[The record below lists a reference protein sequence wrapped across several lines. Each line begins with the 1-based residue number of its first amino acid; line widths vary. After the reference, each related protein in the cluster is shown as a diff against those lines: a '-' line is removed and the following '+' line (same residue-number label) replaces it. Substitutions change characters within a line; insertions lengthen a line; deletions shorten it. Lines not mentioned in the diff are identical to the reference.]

1 MVSAQ
6 QQALSQAFSQAF
18 SHLFPDGADGGEWAG
33 VVQEASTQYQALMSD
48 MLERLWPS
56 AAASTIYDEMGRC
69 FQAGAEALAR
79 DPQLLISTQTRLFQD
94 QMALMQGTLRE
105 MSGESVEPV
114 ISPARSDRR
123 FRDEA
128 WQSEPYYHFL
138 VQQYLLFS
146 RAVDEMLAGI
156 KGLPESQKRNLEF
169 YARQYVSAFSPSNF
183 ASTNP
188 EVQRVT
194 RETGGQN
201 LLDGL
206 KRLREDLANSAEGIN
221 VAMTDTEAFRLGDNI
236 AVTPGD
242 VVFENELIQLIQYRP
257 ATEKVFSTPLLV
269 VPPWI
274 NKYYILDLRQDNS
287 MMRWLVEQGHTVF
300 LISWRNP
307 GPEQSDLTWADY
319 MQMGPLA
326 AMDAIEQA
334 TGEKQVNILS
344 YCIGGTLTASTM
356 AYLTAR
362 KQANRVRSVSYMATL
377 QDFSD
382 PGEIGVF
389 LNEPVL
395 QGLEKQM
402 AQDGYLDGRVM
413 AFSFNLLREN
423 DLFWSFYVSNYL
435 KGEAPTAFDLLYWN
449 TDGTNLPA
457 GTHAWYL
464 RHMYLENRLVQ
475 PGGIELDG
483 VPIDLSQIETPS
495 YWVSAREDH
504 IAKWQ
509 TTYNGTQLPKASIK
523 RFVLGGSGHIAG
535 IVNPPHKNK
544 YGYATND
551 SLPATPDEWLEGTE
565 QHEGSWW
572 NDWQAWMTGN
582 GFVEPEPEVSARTPG
597 EGKLDV
603 IEAAPGRYARQTIP
617 EVLGQSVPEEI
628 TSVADAQLKAVRD
641 VQQTVEKSVNEA
653 LKQVTLP
660 LEEAMTAMTEAV
672 TGKAANDAGDT
683 AGNSSSSA
691 SRAQGASTRPAASKA
706 ASAAGSPAAE
716 PSATRSQAAES
727 ATPASKPAARKRAA
741 PKSTASGSTA
751 AKSAATKSAATTSS
765 TASDSTTKQ
774 STAKPSAASTA
785 ASSTGSSATKT
796 TTARKTSTPRK
807 TAASKTTTA
816 NKSTAAKTTASKTTA
831 STSASDSKPSASG
844 TSSSSTS
851 STASGSSATKPAT
864 TRKSTAS
871 KTTASKSTASKST
884 ASSTG
889 SASTAKTGS
898 STETSSQGASR
909 SGTSSSGAST
919 TTAKSDTGS
928 EAPKPR
934 RGRPSNASKAAVAKA
949 AEEAKK
955 DDAKPAA
962 SKMDGSSGNAKD
974 GDKS

>member
-1 MVSAQ
+1 MDSAQ
-6 QQALSQAFSQAF
+6 QQAFSQTFSQAF
-18 SHLFPDGADGGEWAG
+18 TSLFPDGAEGTEWAS
-33 VVQEASTQYQALMSD
+33 VMQQASAQYQALMSD

-79 DPQLLISTQTRLFQD
+79 DPQLLMSTQTRLFQD
-94 QMALMQGTLRE
+94 QMALLQGTLRE
-105 MSGESVEPV
+105 LNGESVEPV
-114 ISPARSDRR
+114 ITPARSDRR

-146 RAVDEMLAGI
+146 RAVDDMLAGI
-156 KGLPESQKRNLEF
+156 QGLPESQKRNLEF

-206 KRLREDLANSAEGIN
+206 KRLRDDLANSAEGIN

-257 ATEKVFSTPLLV
+257 STEKAFSTPLLV

-356 AYLTAR
+356 AYLAAE
-362 KQANRVRSVSYMATL
+362 KQSDRVRSVSYMATL

-691 SRAQGASTRPAASKA
+691 SRAQGASARPAASKA
-706 ASAAGSPAAE
+706 ASAAESPAAGSPAAE
-716 PSATRSQAAES
+716 SAA
-727 ATPASKPAARKRAA
+727 PASKPSARKRAA
-741 PKSTASGSTA
+741 PKSTAS
-751 AKSAATKSAATTSS
+751 SS
-765 TASDSTTKQ
+765 TASDSTAKQ
-774 STAKPSAASTA
+774 STAEQSTASTA

-831 STSASDSKPSASG
+831 SKATASTSASDSKPSASG

-851 STASGSSATKPAT
+851 STASGSSAAGSSATKPAT

-871 KTTASKSTASKST
+871 KSTASKTTASKST

-898 STETSSQGASR
+898 STGASSQGATR
-909 SGTSSSGAST
+909 SGTSSSGTST

-934 RGRPSNASKAAVAKA
+934 RGRLSNASKAAAAKA
-949 AEEAKK
+949 AEEEAKK
-955 DDAKPAA
+955 DDAKPAT
-962 SKMDGSSGNAKD
+962 SKTDGASGNAKD
-974 GDKS
+974 SDKS

>member
-1 MVSAQ
+1 MDSAQ
-6 QQALSQAFSQAF
+6 QQAFSQTFSQAF
-18 SHLFPDGADGGEWAG
+18 TSLFPDGAEGTEWAS
-33 VVQEASTQYQALMSD
+33 VMQQASAQYQALMSD

-79 DPQLLISTQTRLFQD
+79 DPQLLMSTQTRLFQD
-94 QMALMQGTLRE
+94 QMALLQGTLRE
-105 MSGESVEPV
+105 LNGESVEPV
-114 ISPARSDRR
+114 ITPARSDRR

-146 RAVDEMLAGI
+146 RAVDDMLAGI
-156 KGLPESQKRNLEF
+156 QGLPESQKRNLEF

-206 KRLREDLANSAEGIN
+206 KRLRDDLANSAEGIN

-257 ATEKVFSTPLLV
+257 ATEKAFSTPLLV

-356 AYLTAR
+356 AYLAAE
-362 KQANRVRSVSYMATL
+362 KQSDRVRSVSYMATL

-660 LEEAMTAMTEAV
+660 LEEVMTAMTEAV

-691 SRAQGASTRPAASKA
+691 SRANGASTRPAASKA
-706 ASAAGSPAAE
+706 ASAA
-716 PSATRSQAAES
+716 ES
-727 ATPASKPAARKRAA
+727 AASASKPAARKRAA
-741 PKSTASGSTA
+741 PKSTASRSTA
-751 AKSAATKSAATTSS
+751 AKSAATKSATTTSS

-774 STAKPSAASTA
+774 STAKSSTASTA
-785 ASSTGSSATKT
+785 ASNTGSSATKT

-831 STSASDSKPSASG
+831 SKTTASKSASDSKPSASG

-871 KTTASKSTASKST
+871 KSTASKTTASKST

-898 STETSSQGASR
+898 STGASSQGATR

-934 RGRPSNASKAAVAKA
+934 RGRPSNASKAAAKA

-955 DDAKPAA
+955 DDAKPGT
-962 SKMDGSSGNAKD
+962 SKTDGASGNAKD
-974 GDKS
+974 SDKR

>member
-1 MVSAQ
+1 MDSAQ
-6 QQALSQAFSQAF
+6 QQAFSQTFSQAF
-18 SHLFPDGADGGEWAG
+18 TSLFPDGAEGTEWAS
-33 VVQEASTQYQALMSD
+33 VMQQASAQYQALMSD

-79 DPQLLISTQTRLFQD
+79 DPQLLMSTQTRLFQD
-94 QMALMQGTLRE
+94 QMALLQGTLRE
-105 MSGESVEPV
+105 LNGESVEPV
-114 ISPARSDRR
+114 ITPARSDRR

-146 RAVDEMLAGI
+146 RAVDDMLAGI
-156 KGLPESQKRNLEF
+156 QGLPESQKRNLEF

-206 KRLREDLANSAEGIN
+206 KRLRDDLANSAEGIN

-257 ATEKVFSTPLLV
+257 ATEKAFSTPLLV

-356 AYLTAR
+356 AYLAAE
-362 KQANRVRSVSYMATL
+362 KQSDRVRSVSYMATL

-683 AGNSSSSA
+683 AGNGSSSA

-706 ASAAGSPAAE
+706 ASAAE
-716 PSATRSQAAES
+716 PSAAES

-741 PKSTASGSTA
+741 PKSTASRSTA

-765 TASDSTTKQ
+765 TASDSTAKQ
-774 STAKPSAASTA
+774 STASTA

-816 NKSTAAKTTASKTTA
+816 NKSTAAKTTASK
-831 STSASDSKPSASG
+831 SDSDSKPSASG

-851 STASGSSATKPAT
+851 STSSGSSSAGSSATKPAT

-871 KTTASKSTASKST
+871 KTTASKTTASKST

-898 STETSSQGASR
+898 STGSSSQGATR
-909 SGTSSSGAST
+909 SSTSSSGAST

-934 RGRPSNASKAAVAKA
+934 RGRPSNASKAAAKA
-949 AEEAKK
+949 AEETKK

-962 SKMDGSSGNAKD
+962 SKTDGASGNAKD
-974 GDKS
+974 SDKR

>member
-1 MVSAQ
+1 MDSAQ
-6 QQALSQAFSQAF
+6 QQAFSQTFSQAF
-18 SHLFPDGADGGEWAG
+18 ANLFPDGAEGTEWAS
-33 VVQEASTQYQALMSD
+33 VMQQASAQYQALMSD

-79 DPQLLISTQTRLFQD
+79 DPQLLMSTQTRLFQD
-94 QMALMQGTLRE
+94 QMALLQGTLRE
-105 MSGESVEPV
+105 LNGESVEPV
-114 ISPARSDRR
+114 ITPARSDRR

-146 RAVDEMLAGI
+146 RAVDDMLAGI
-156 KGLPESQKRNLEF
+156 QGLPESQKRNLEF

-206 KRLREDLANSAEGIN
+206 KRLRDDLANSAEGIN

-257 ATEKVFSTPLLV
+257 ATEKAFSTPLLV

-356 AYLTAR
+356 AYLAAE
-362 KQANRVRSVSYMATL
+362 KQSDRVRSVSYMATL

-551 SLPATPDEWLEGTE
+551 SLPAMPDEWLEGTE

-672 TGKAANDAGDT
+672 TVKAANDAGDT

-691 SRAQGASTRPAASKA
+691 SKAQGASPRPAASKA
-706 ASAAGSPAAE
+706 ASAAGSPAAGS
-716 PSATRSQAAES
+716 PAAGSPAAES

-741 PKSTASGSTA
+741 PKSTA
-751 AKSAATKSAATTSS
+751 AKSATTTSS
-765 TASDSTTKQ
+765 TASDST
-774 STAKPSAASTA
+774 AKLSTA

-816 NKSTAAKTTASKTTA
+816 NKSTAAKTTAS
-831 STSASDSKPSASG
+831 TSASDSKPSASG

-851 STASGSSATKPAT
+851 STASGSSTTKPAT

-898 STETSSQGASR
+898 STGASSQGATR
-909 SGTSSSGAST
+909 SGTSSSGTST

-934 RGRPSNASKAAVAKA
+934 RGRPSNASKAAAAKA

-955 DDAKPAA
+955 DDAKPAT
-962 SKMDGSSGNAKD
+962 SKTDGASGNAKD

>member
-1 MVSAQ
+1 MDSAQ
-6 QQALSQAFSQAF
+6 QQAFSQTFSQAF
-18 SHLFPDGADGGEWAG
+18 ISLFPDGAEGTEWASAM
-33 VVQEASTQYQALMSD
+33 QQASAQYQALMSD

-79 DPQLLISTQTRLFQD
+79 DPQLLMSTQTRLFQD
-94 QMALMQGTLRE
+94 QMALLQGTLRE
-105 MSGESVEPV
+105 LNGESVEPV
-114 ISPARSDRR
+114 ITPARSDRR

-146 RAVDEMLAGI
+146 RAVDDMLAGI
-156 KGLPESQKRNLEF
+156 QGLPESQKRNLEF

-206 KRLREDLANSAEGIN
+206 KRLRDDLANSAEGIN

-257 ATEKVFSTPLLV
+257 ATEKAFSTPLLV

-356 AYLTAR
+356 AYLAAE
-362 KQANRVRSVSYMATL
+362 KQSDRVRSVSYMATL

-691 SRAQGASTRPAASKA
+691 SKAQGASTRPAASKA
-706 ASAAGSPAAE
+706 AS
-716 PSATRSQAAES
+716 AAES

-741 PKSTASGSTA
+741 SKSTASRSTA
-751 AKSAATKSAATTSS
+751 AKSATTTSS
-765 TASDSTTKQ
+765 TASDSTAKQ
-774 STAKPSAASTA
+774 STASTA

-851 STASGSSATKPAT
+851 STASGSSAAGSSATKPAT

-871 KTTASKSTASKST
+871 KSTASKSTASKTTASKST

-889 SASTAKTGS
+889 SASTAKTAS
-898 STETSSQGASR
+898 STGASSQGATR
-909 SGTSSSGAST
+909 SNTSSSGAST

-928 EAPKPR
+928 DAPKPR
-934 RGRPSNASKAAVAKA
+934 RGRPSNASKAAAAKA

-962 SKMDGSSGNAKD
+962 SKTDGSAGNAKD
-974 GDKS
+974 SDKS